1 MPGKRRVQQRDD
13 QSTYADAPD
22 GLLDVLGAARWFG
35 VSRTK
40 LFELMR
46 EDDFPV
52 MRITERVVRF
62 DPNSLYQWALK
73 RQKGHS
79 RIA

>member
-1 MPGKRRVQQRDD
+1 MAKLRKKQSQAVERSLPGA
-13 QSTYADAPD
+13 TPT
-22 GLLDVLGAARWFG
+22 GLLDVGGAAKWIG

-52 MRITERVVRF
+52 IRITERVVRF
-62 DPNSLYQWALK
+62 DPNSLYAWALS
-73 RQKGHS
+73 RQG
-79 RIA
+79 RIV